1 MLLLGLALAILIGL
15 SLGILGGGGSILT
28 VPIFVYVL
36 RYGVRESIA
45 MSLVVVGLTSAVGA
59 VGHWRS
65 GNTNLRAAVV
75 FTPVAMIGTFFGARL
90 ALHVSESLQL
100 ALFAVIMLAAAVFM
114 FTGARSIAERMSQG
128 GSPGRGAA
136 TVALVG
142 AGVGV
147 LTGLLGV
154 GGGFLIVP
162 ALVLLAALPMK
173 EAVGTSLL
181 VISLNCAS
189 GVAGYLGH
197 VAMDWVLL
205 AQFSLVAFVGVGVGT
220 WLVRFISQ
228 NQLRRGFAVFLVIM
242 GIFVLVKGKVKP
254 ERHAGP
260 APAVQA
266 GG

>member
-1 MLLLGLALAILIGL
+1 MLLLGLALAVLIGL

-59 VGHWRS
+59 VGHWRA

-90 ALHVSESLQL
+90 ALHVGESLQL
-100 ALFAVIMLAAAVFM
+100 ALFAIIMLAAAVFM
-114 FTGARSIAERMSQG
+114 FTGARSIAARMAGEGERG
-128 GSPGRGAA
+128 KGAA

-173 EAVGTSLL
+173 QAVGTSLI
-181 VISLNCAS
+181 VIALNCAS
-189 GVAGYLGH
+189 GVAGYLGR
-197 VAMDWVLL
+197 VPMDWMLL
-205 AQFSLVAFVGVGVGT
+205 GEFSLVAFVGVALGT
-220 WLVRFISQ
+220 WMVRYISQ
-228 NQLRRGFAVFLVIM
+228 DQLRRGFAVFLIVM
-242 GIFVLVKGKVKP
+242 GIFVLVKGRVKP

-260 APAVQA
+260 APAA
-266 GG
+266 ETGE

>member
-1 MLLLGLALAILIGL
+1 MCLAVLIGL

-59 VGHWRS
+59 VGHWRA
-65 GNTNLRAAVV
+65 GNTNLRAAAV
-75 FTPVAMIGTFFGARL
+75 FTPVAMVGTFFGARL
-90 ALHVSESLQL
+90 ALHVSESVQL
-100 ALFAVIMLAAAVFM
+100 SLFAIIMLAAAVFM
-114 FTGARSIAERMSQG
+114 FTGARSIAVRMAEDGQ
-128 GSPGRGAA
+128 GRGVGMVAVVG
-136 TVALVG
+136 TV
-142 AGVGV
+142 VGV

-173 EAVGTSLL
+173 QAVGTSLI
-181 VISLNCAS
+181 VIALNCAS
-189 GVAGYLGH
+189 GVAGYLGR
-197 VAMDWVLL
+197 VPLDWVLL
-205 AQFSLVAFVGVGVGT
+205 GEFSLIAFLGVGLGT

-228 NQLRRGFAVFLVIM
+228 DQLRRGFAVFLVVM
-242 GIFVLVKGKVKP
+242 GIFVLVKGKVKA

-260 APAVQA
+260 APASA
-266 GG
+266 PGE